1 MVISARSKIVVAG
14 AGSIGCFVGG
24 LLSRAGRHVSL
35 LGRPRIVDEIGAH
48 GLRLTDLA
56 GLDARVER
64 GALLVTADPETL
76 RDAAVVLVTVKSGAT
91 AEMAEIIRAHAPAD
105 AVVLSLQNGVSN
117 ADVLR
122 KHLPERSVLAGMVP
136 FNVVQ
141 NGLGNFHRGTTGNI
155 VIESGGAG
163 VAALLSVADLH
174 IGEDADMPGILWGK
188 LLLNLNNAF
197 NALSGL
203 PLKEQ
208 LESKAWRTLLAR
220 QQSEALKVL
229 RAAKLKPRAGPLPA
243 ALLPYVLRLPTRLFR
258 MVAARNLAIDPQAR
272 SSMWEDLERHRTTEI
287 EELQGR
293 IAALAKTLGM
303 HAPMSERVV
312 ALIHEAEA
320 ASAGSPRLLP
330 GEVLARIDDRALAR

>member
-1 MVISARSKIVVAG
+1 MVISSRSKIVVAG

-24 LLSRAGRHVSL
+24 LLARAGRHVSL
-35 LGRPRIVDEIGAH
+35 LSRPRVVDEIGAH

-56 GLDARVER
+56 GLDARVQP
-64 GALLVTADPETL
+64 GALNVTIDPVTL
-76 RDAAVVLVTVKSGAT
+76 HDTAVVLVTVKSGAT
-91 AEMAEIIRAHAPAD
+91 AEMAEIIHAHAAAD

-122 KHLPERSVLAGMVP
+122 KHLPDRRVLAGMVP

-141 NGLGNFHRGTTGNI
+141 NGAGQFHRGTTGDI
-155 VIESGGAG
+155 VIESGIAG
-163 VAALLSVADLH
+163 LAELLSVADLR
-174 IGEDADMPGILWGK
+174 IEEDSDMHGILWGK

-220 QQSEALKVL
+220 QQAEALQIL
-229 RAAKLKPRAGPLPA
+229 WGAKLKPRAGPLPA
-243 ALLPYVLRLPTRLFR
+243 AVLPYVLRLPTSLFR
-258 MVAARNLAIDPQAR
+258 MIAARNLVIDPQAR

-293 IAALAKTLGM
+293 IVALAKTLGI
-303 HAPMSERVV
+303 HAPVSERMV

-320 ASAGSPRLLP
+320 ASAGSPRLTP
-330 GEVLARIDDRALAR
+330 GEILKRMSDRERVR